1 MLFTVATGYRSNATG
16 ALENVGTNG
25 YAWSSSSY
33 AAGNVN
39 AGMLNFNSGNVNPL
53 NNGNRAIAR
62 AVRCVQHLHGAVFYL
77 LAFGLRG
84 RNRMLRPGGPRVG
97 QFVPAGGYGI
107 AASSA
112 NEPHGRD
119 SDRQLIIS
127 KVLSLLFVRACSPF
141 LWSWRRFHNKTCNR
155 KRLQVLL

>member
-1 MLFTVATGYRSNATG
+1 M
-16 ALENVGTNG
+16 ENVGTNG

-77 LAFGLRG
+77 LAFGLRRREPDAPARRAEG
-84 RNRMLRPGGPRVG
+84 RTICSGGRIWNSCLLG
-97 QFVPAGGYGI
+97 HGAALKTKPAI
-107 AASSA
+107 FSDCRFCCESEAS
-112 NEPHGRD
+112 
-119 SDRQLIIS
+119 
-127 KVLSLLFVRACSPF
+127 
-141 LWSWRRFHNKTCNR
+141 
-155 KRLQVLL
+155 